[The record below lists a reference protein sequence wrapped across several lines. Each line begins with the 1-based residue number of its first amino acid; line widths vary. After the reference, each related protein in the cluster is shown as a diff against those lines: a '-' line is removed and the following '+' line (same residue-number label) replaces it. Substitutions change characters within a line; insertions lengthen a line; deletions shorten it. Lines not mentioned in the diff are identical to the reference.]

1 MDSKKEEIKVEEI
14 NTSKNNNESMPDDK
28 APLKFVFKD
37 VDDTIQSTHYSHI
50 FTKENFKTL
59 EKWGL
64 SKNMELVKFRFNT
77 SFELQDLQ
85 RFLKDLFND
94 PIVRKNFPPLSSV
107 ILPDNQKEI
116 ENFKYKV
123 LNTRATNMDLFDAM
137 YEHDLVTLDTG
148 YIHQD
153 YDQYVEDITIS
164 DKLKQALLVED
175 SEAYSVFSQDQRD
188 EFLFHI
194 FKRIVIGGSL
204 CQYENNVEPY
214 LEMTKDFYKDIVSA
228 AKEPETNKIYIRS
241 VPVEILSIENS
252 NLYKKKYHPQN
263 FFYVVIDPYQR
274 YVHLWYHNWVPFW

>member
-1 MDSKKEEIKVEEI
+1 MSSNQPETTKIIPE
-14 NTSKNNNESMPDDK
+14 SSSSQNNADDK
-28 APLKFVFKD
+28 APLKYVFQT
-37 VDDTIQSTHYSHI
+37 VDDPSHYSHI

-77 SFELQDLQ
+77 SFELKDLQ

-94 PIVRKNFPPLSSV
+94 PIVKKNFPPLTLV
-107 ILPDNQKEI
+107 VLPDEQKEI

-123 LNTRATNMDLFDAM
+123 LHTQATNMDLFDPI
-137 YEHDLVTLDTG
+137 YENDIVTLDTG

-153 YDQYVEDITIS
+153 YDQYVEDITVN
-164 DKLKQALLVED
+164 DKLKQALLIED
-175 SEAYSVFSQDQRD
+175 SEPYGVFSPDQRD

-194 FKRIVIGGSL
+194 FKRIVVGGSL
-204 CQYENNVEPY
+204 CQYEERIEPY

-228 AKEPETNKIYIRS
+228 AKEPETGKIYIRS
-241 VPVEILSIENS
+241 VPVEILSIEKS
-252 NLYKKKYHPQN
+252 SLYRNQFHPQN